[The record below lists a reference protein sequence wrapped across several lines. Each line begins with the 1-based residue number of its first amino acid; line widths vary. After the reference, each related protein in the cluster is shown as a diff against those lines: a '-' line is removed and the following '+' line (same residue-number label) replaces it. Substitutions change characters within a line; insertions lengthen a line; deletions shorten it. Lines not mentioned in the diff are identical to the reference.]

1 MTGLADLHKCSLD
14 WVWFSPASKQLPH
27 REFYRREFIHEMIT
41 VASDL
46 VKGPISASIIRN
58 PHDKRN
64 VTSKPQIW
72 LRTDDA

>member
-1 MTGLADLHKCSLD
+1 MLIDWTGSGLALQVNSCRFGNSTVGNL
-14 WVWFSPASKQLPH
+14 S
-27 REFYRREFIHEMIT
+27 IEMMT

-64 VTSKPQIW
+64 VTSKPRMW
-72 LRTDDA
+72 LRTDDT